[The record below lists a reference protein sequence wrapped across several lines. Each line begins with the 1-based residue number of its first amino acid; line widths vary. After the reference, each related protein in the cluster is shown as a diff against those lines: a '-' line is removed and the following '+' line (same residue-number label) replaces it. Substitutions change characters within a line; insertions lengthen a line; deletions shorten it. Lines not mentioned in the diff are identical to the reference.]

1 MATLFIIS
9 LASSEPTHTLTN
21 SPSFSRSLARS
32 LALHFTFSSSR
43 FNNRP
48 SSSNQGIV
56 EPSEVTWL
64 SKLSLS
70 ISQMYTETLLPGAL
84 EWACSQDML
93 LAVYSSSSFV
103 LIYPP
108 LYFFF
113 GFFSPEQSC
122 QRALQAWC

>member
-9 LASSEPTHTLTN
+9 LASSEPTHQLSFFFSPPLTGSRALRFTL
-21 SPSFSRSLARS
+21 PL
-32 LALHFTFSSSR
+32 SR

-70 ISQMYTETLLPGAL
+70 ISQMYMETQLPGAL
-84 EWACSQDML
+84 EWACSEDL
-93 LAVYSSSSFV
+93 LHAVYTSCRFL

-108 LYFFF
+108 LFFLV
-113 GFFSPEQSC
+113 FFPQNKAASMPCKLGVE
-122 QRALQAWC
+122 

>member
-9 LASSEPTHTLTN
+9 LASSEPTHQLSFFFSPLLTGSRALRFTL
-21 SPSFSRSLARS
+21 PL
-32 LALHFTFSSSR
+32 SR

-70 ISQMYTETLLPGAL
+70 ISQMYMETQLPGAL
-84 EWACSQDML
+84 EWACSEDL
-93 LAVYSSSSFV
+93 LHAIYTSCRFL

-108 LYFFF
+108 LFFLFFF
-113 GFFSPEQSC
+113 PPE
-122 QRALQAWC
+122 